1 MSTNDSRTYP
11 RYRAAKNVQI
21 KMTPQ
26 MGIIECSHKHLI
38 RAFGQPTFTR
48 DAGDE
53 FDGVERIAWHI
64 QFESGETVRICDVR
78 SFGSIEDEPS
88 KVTNWRV
95 NTHSTNAY
103 EWIKEAIRDSNP
115 NG

>member
-1 MSTNDSRTYP
+1 MENKSYPPFRTG
-11 RYRAAKNVQI
+11 KDVTI

-26 MGIIECSHKHLI
+26 MGIIECSYKHLV
-38 RAFGQPTFTR
+38 RTFGQPTYSR

-53 FDGVERIAWHI
+53 FDGVERVSWHI
-64 QFESGETVRICDVR
+64 QFQSGEVVRLCDVR
-78 SFGSIEDEPS
+78 QFGSMEDEPS
-88 KVTNWRV
+88 RTTNWRV
-95 NTHSTNAY
+95 NTHTNNAY

>member
-1 MSTNDSRTYP
+1 MEKKYPPFRTG
-11 RYRAAKNVQI
+11 KNVTI

-26 MGIIECSHKHLI
+26 MGIIECAYRHLI
-38 RAFGQPTFTR
+38 RTFGQPNFSR

-53 FDGVERIAWHI
+53 FDGVERLSWHI
-64 QFESGETVRICDVR
+64 QFQSGDTVRICDVR
-78 SFGSIEDEPS
+78 PFGSMEDDPS
-88 KVTNWRV
+88 KVLNWRV

-103 EWIKEAIRDSNP
+103 EWVKEAIRDSNP